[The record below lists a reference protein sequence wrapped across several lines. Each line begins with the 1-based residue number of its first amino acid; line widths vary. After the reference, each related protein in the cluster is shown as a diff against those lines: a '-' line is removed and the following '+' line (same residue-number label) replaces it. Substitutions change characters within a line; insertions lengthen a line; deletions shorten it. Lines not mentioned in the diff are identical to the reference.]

1 MIQLYV
7 DWLVTTGW
15 KFLAAA
21 ALVDATVAC
30 ILIAVTMRGRKT
42 AGSNRWNGRRT

>member
-1 MIQLYV
+1 MIDLYLE
-7 DWLVTTGW
+7 WLTSVGW

-42 AGSNRWNGRRT
+42 AGSNRWIGRRT